1 MQPILGMPI
10 LGRVMESLYA
20 HGIEDFIVVL
30 NPFDDQACK
39 YLKKEL
45 ILPINLKII
54 NQDAPLGTG
63 HALQQAA
70 PFIQGSFILSAC
82 DNLIMF
88 DELGIFIE
96 HWMSIKSDALLT
108 LMEVSKE
115 QIPRTGIVELED
127 RRVINIYEKPELDK
141 APSNIASLPLYIFS
155 AKILHHLNSMKI
167 SPRLEYELQDAIQN
181 MIDQNADIQG
191 FPISQRLSLTT
202 PEDLL
207 LINRDFLSRERPPYL
222 NIQSNSIGVKTR
234 FIPPVHI
241 ETGVTIGS
249 NCIIGPEVY
258 IEEGTSLGDRVTAEK
273 SIVLEGAELPDNVK
287 ISDTIVLNNN
297 EWASRSGDREFS
309 RPIDRYFQISA
320 NSIIHANGLIDH
332 LAGDEALGTFVPGL
346 AGPNFALQA
355 LESS

>member
-1 MQPILGMPI
+1 
-10 LGRVMESLYA
+10 
-20 HGIEDFIVVL
+20 
-30 NPFDDQACK
+30 
-39 YLKKEL
+39 
-45 ILPINLKII
+45 
-54 NQDAPLGTG
+54 
-63 HALQQAA
+63 
-70 PFIQGSFILSAC
+70 
-82 DNLIMF
+82 
-88 DELGIFIE
+88 
-96 HWMSIKSDALLT
+96 
-108 LMEVSKE
+108 
-115 QIPRTGIVELED
+115 
-127 RRVINIYEKPELDK
+127 
-141 APSNIASLPLYIFS
+141 
-155 AKILHHLNSMKI
+155 MKI

-258 IEEGTSLGDRVTAEK
+258 IEEGTSIGDRVTAEK

-320 NSIIHANGLIDH
+320 NSIIHANGLTDH
-332 LAGDEALGTFVPGL
+332 LAGDEALGNFVPGL